1 MPFHLQKKAVNIFYL
16 LLFIYAYSLSMFI
29 VDLSITNRITFIMV
43 ETLVMTIAMLF
54 VFYLW
59 FRGKM
64 DIAIFIA
71 GLYGVG
77 FTLLIFFEPLS
88 LRFYMQLS
96 MVLLVTFLGYR
107 KAYQYI
113 VTALIIG
120 PLTMI
125 KMINDQALRSNN
137 HLKVLLSMVV
147 IGILLYYI
155 KRIFDSEIEASDR
168 LRHIQETDPL
178 TQMPNRRSFEN
189 NIKDNMHSDQEAH
202 MMLIDLDHFKR
213 INDKYGHHIGD
224 QVLVQFSQVLKTK
237 SDEESYAFRWG
248 GEEFAVLCYKT
259 EADSYNLAESIRIA
273 FENTSFCVDERITVS
288 IGLSNVTKLHS
299 EENDYIIRADKALY
313 EAKSSG
319 RNKTITL
326 IK

>member
-1 MPFHLQKKAVNIFYL
+1 
-16 LLFIYAYSLSMFI
+16 
-29 VDLSITNRITFIMV
+29 
-43 ETLVMTIAMLF
+43 MTIAMLF
-54 VFYLW
+54 VYVLW
-59 FRGKM
+59 HKGKM
-64 DIAIFIA
+64 DLSIFIA
-71 GLYGVG
+71 GLYGIA
-77 FTLLIFFEPLS
+77 FSLLIFFEPVS

-113 VTALIIG
+113 ITALIIA
-120 PLTMI
+120 PLTMT
-125 KMINDQALRSNN
+125 KRINDQALRANN
-137 HLKVLLSMVV
+137 HLKVLLSMLV

-189 NIKDNMHSDQEAH
+189 NIKNNMLTDLDAH
-202 MMLIDLDHFKR
+202 IMLIDLDHFKR
-213 INDKYGHHIGD
+213 VNDKYGHQVGD
-224 QVLVQFSQVLKTK
+224 QVLVQFSEILRAMLDK
-237 SDEESYAFRWG
+237 ESYAFRWG
-248 GEEFAVLCYKT
+248 GEEFAVLCYKNEET
-259 EADSYNLAESIRIA
+259 SYKFAEEISMV
-273 FENTSFCVDERITVS
+273 FENTDFALDESLTVS
-288 IGLSNVTKLHS
+288 IGLSNVTQLHS

-319 RNKTITL
+319 RNKTMVL